1 MTHLTKNSWTDEIY
15 DRLTALIPSKT
26 GIVCFDFDNTLIRN
40 DFGEK
45 IMDQLI
51 KEGLQFL
58 PKDISLFFRDKHLWK
73 DHTKLS
79 FSEKEH
85 LVWEEYAY
93 QLKEFGIER
102 GYRWTSFIFQG
113 LTKEDYYEVSRRA
126 WALVNQPDKESG
138 VFPQVEMKD
147 LIQYLNHHN
156 WKVFIVTASPEPGI
170 AAIAHHFP
178 VFESHVI
185 GMRQVLDENKKYTH
199 ELIEPYTYGEGKV
212 KAIEERIGEYPDLV
226 FGDSFND
233 YPMLNKAKEFG
244 VAIDKGDPEFVKAC
258 SSQGILIQPYF
269 AFPTLIK

>member
-15 DRLTALIPSKT
+15 DRLTTLIPKRT

-51 KEGLQFL
+51 HEGLEFL
-58 PKDISLFFRDKHLWK
+58 PKDLSIFFRDKKLWK
-73 DHTKLS
+73 DHTQLS
-79 FSEKEH
+79 FAEKEH
-85 LVWEEYAY
+85 LVWEEYSY

-102 GYRWTSFIFQG
+102 GYRWTCFLFQG
-113 LTKEDYYEVSRRA
+113 LTHKDYYDVARRA
-126 WALVNQPDKESG
+126 WARVNQPDEDTG

-147 LIQYLNHHN
+147 LIQYLNHYN
-156 WKVFIVTASPEPGI
+156 WKVYIVTASPEPGI

-178 VFESHVI
+178 ILETNVI
-185 GMRQVLDENKKYTH
+185 GMRQKLDENLRYTH

-233 YPMLNKAKEFG
+233 YPMLTKAKEFG
-244 VAIDKGDPEFVKAC
+244 VAINKGDTEFVKAC
-258 SSQGILIQPYF
+258 VNKGILIQPYF
-269 AFPTLIK
+269 TYQTLTK

>member
-1 MTHLTKNSWTDEIY
+1 MTNLTKNSWTDEVY
-15 DRLTALIPSKT
+15 DRLTTLIPKKT
-26 GIVCFDFDNTLIRN
+26 GIVCFDFDHTLIRN

-51 KEGLQFL
+51 MEGLLFL
-58 PKDISLFFRDKHLWK
+58 PKDLSPFFRDQTLWK

-79 FSEKEH
+79 LAEKEH
-85 LVWEEYAY
+85 LVWEEYTY

-102 GYRWTSFIFQG
+102 GYRWTCFLFQG
-113 LTKEDYYEVSRRA
+113 LTHKDYYDVSRRA
-126 WALVNQPDKESG
+126 WERVNQPHEESG

-178 VFESHVI
+178 VLESHVI
-185 GMRQVLDENKKYTH
+185 GMKQVLDENGKYTH

-212 KAIEERIGEYPDLV
+212 KAIEERIGVYPDLV

-233 YPMLNKAKEFG
+233 YPMLCKAKEFA
-244 VAIDKGDPEFVKAC
+244 VAIDKGDPNFVKAC
-258 SSQGILIQPYF
+258 SEKGILIQPYF
-269 AFPTLIK
+269 NFPTLTK

>member
-1 MTHLTKNSWTDEIY
+1 MTNLTKHSWTDEIY
-15 DRLTALIPSKT
+15 DRLTTLIPKKT

-45 IMDQLI
+45 IMDQIIREDLI
-51 KEGLQFL
+51 FL
-58 PKDISLFFRDKHLWK
+58 PTDLSPFFRDKKLWK

-79 FSEKEH
+79 LAEKEH
-85 LVWEEYAY
+85 LIWEEYSF

-102 GYRWTSFIFQG
+102 GYRWTCFLFQG
-113 LTKEDYYEVSRRA
+113 LSKEDYYEISRRA
-126 WALVNQPDKESG
+126 WKRVNLPEDESG

-147 LIQYLNHHN
+147 LIQFLHHHN

-178 VFESHVI
+178 VLESNVI
-185 GMRQVLDENKKYTH
+185 GMRQTLDGNGRYTH

-212 KAIEERIGEYPDLV
+212 KAIEERIGQYPDLV

-233 YPMLNKAKEFG
+233 YPMLTKAKEFG

-258 SSQGILIQPYF
+258 SAKGILIQPYF
-269 AFPTLIK
+269 TYQTLIK

>member
-1 MTHLTKNSWTDEIY
+1 MTQLTKNSWTDEIY
-15 DRLTALIPSKT
+15 ERLTSLIPKKT
-26 GIVCFDFDNTLIRN
+26 GIACFDFDNTLIRN

-51 KEGLQFL
+51 KEGLVFL
-58 PKDISLFFRDKHLWK
+58 PKDLSPFFRDKDLWK
-73 DHTKLS
+73 DHTQLS
-79 FSEKEH
+79 FAEKEH

-102 GYRWTSFIFQG
+102 GYRWTSFLFQG
-113 LTKEDYYEVSRRA
+113 LTKADYFEVSERA
-126 WALVNQPDKESG
+126 WNLVNQPDKETG

-147 LIQYLNHHN
+147 LIQYLNHYN
-156 WKVFIVTASPEPGI
+156 WQVYIVTASPEPGI
-170 AAIAHHFP
+170 SAIAHHFP
-178 VFESHVI
+178 VKESHVI
-185 GMRQVLDENKKYTH
+185 GMRQALDENNKYTH

-233 YPMLNKAKEFG
+233 YPMLTKAKEFG
-244 VAIDKGDPEFVKAC
+244 VAIDKGDPEFVKVC

-269 AFPTLIK
+269 AFPTLTK